1 MNHAVKKRGSSR
13 GLSLVL
19 AGFFSLLSWSCASPP
34 PVETVKYLIRVNSGN
49 CVFHILDVEEIGPY
63 NKEGD
68 YWPVK
73 VKMKGACDGGMRTIK
88 VDQTEVFLFYEEGK
102 EYWRYR
108 Q

>member
-1 MNHAVKKRGSSR
+1 V
-13 GLSLVL
+13 VI
-19 AGFFSLLSWSCASPP
+19 AGFFGLFAWSCASPP
-34 PVETVKYLIRVNSGN
+34 PVETVKSLIKVNSGN
-49 CVFHILDVEEIGPY
+49 CVFHILDVKEIGPY
-63 NKEGD
+63 NEEGD

-73 VKMKGACDGGMRTIK
+73 VRMKGACDGGMRTVK